1 MGSRFIP
8 PPDQINTI
16 SSKKSKKSFS
26 DLSGQS
32 IFHEIKRNIRD
43 SYKYDAFEQVGQL
56 NAIVLEVIETDI
68 TKMLWRNPL
77 MSYAYNELNTVPD
90 YIEVRYRVPEIHAHL
105 PEPESAEDFA
115 AINRHPKA
123 IMKKDKGIPEV
134 GDIITLDFKDKNNF
148 THAMVIESLNSNQ
161 GPNPGGN
168 CSPAGVFGS
177 ATPPLNMAQPT
188 GDSQVSSPESYSA
201 KNDPASEAFENGIDY
216 TEQTPLSEL
225 TTKLDTDQIKK
236 HMYLISIDSFNTMS
250 EFKDIS
256 KVADVLASKNIY
268 SVCFRVANS
277 DRLLRDTDRL
287 IKIINK
293 LSELNFNCS
302 LMMNSPRGDIP
313 FRTNFIHMADIAKQ
327 TKLSSIIYEAIGVIT
342 SDAFEKRDK
351 IFRKLADSLEINYYI
366 SATEDTNIDGNNKGL
381 ATETDK
387 VFMTANKFDYN
398 DNDQPTLLGL
408 YVESIDGG
416 INDNMIFSGVDY
428 HKLAASIY
436 LSGQN
441 FLANFTAEGEISE
454 CLAGRRNSQILSSDA
469 RRQQGSS
476 KNTRH
481 YIKNEDDTCL
491 FYNYEALDASLIDV
505 IVNDY
510 KGENMQSSEKQN
522 LLSSNEVIK
531 KPEKANVTDIQ
542 GTEIT
547 PTIEQPSFNSGSGG
561 TQTPSAAPVAPGA
574 PSSPGAQCTPIDGGA
589 FPAGDTNAAAAGS
602 GAPVTPPS
610 YRFDS
615 IENYQNLGWTA
626 SAHHIIND
634 VIFEYMER
642 FSAAVYRRLPAN
654 SPSFTGSVP
663 KKIRLTSTAR
673 TAAKQVELMWDKIR
687 QGGDN
692 AVWSLYG
699 QSSWVQTVVTGYH
712 NNDSATPIGVIQ
724 GRIDSGVVTG
734 HLSGKGID
742 VHTWSHLDAEGISS
756 SGASVATMNS
766 SKFVKAV
773 VEAARECGGRPV
785 VESYQQHVHI
795 TIL

>member
-1 MGSRFIP
+1 
-8 PPDQINTI
+8 
-16 SSKKSKKSFS
+16 
-26 DLSGQS
+26 
-32 IFHEIKRNIRD
+32 
-43 SYKYDAFEQVGQL
+43 
-56 NAIVLEVIETDI
+56 
-68 TKMLWRNPL
+68 
-77 MSYAYNELNTVPD
+77 
-90 YIEVRYRVPEIHAHL
+90 
-105 PEPESAEDFA
+105 
-115 AINRHPKA
+115 
-123 IMKKDKGIPEV
+123 
-134 GDIITLDFKDKNNF
+134 
-148 THAMVIESLNSNQ
+148 MVIESLNSNE

-201 KNDPASEAFENGIDY
+201 KNDPASEAFQNGIDY
-216 TEQTPLSEL
+216 TEQTEALQEVGARRV
-225 TTKLDTDQIKK
+225 KK

-256 KVADVLASKNIY
+256 KVADVLASKNVY
-268 SVCFRVANS
+268 SVCFKVANL
-277 DRLLRDTDRL
+277 DRLLRDSDRL

-302 LMMNSPRGDIP
+302 LMMNSLNGDIP

-327 TKLSSIIYEAIGVIT
+327 AKISSIVYEAIGVIT

-366 SATEDTNIDGNNKGL
+366 SVTEDTAIDGNNKGL
-381 ATETDK
+381 VTKADK
-387 VFMTANKFDYN
+387 IFMTANKFDYN
-398 DNDQPTLLGL
+398 ENDQPTLLGL
-408 YVESIDGG
+408 YAESVIDSAT
-416 INDNMIFSGVDY
+416 NDNLIFSTDSY
-428 HKLAASIY
+428 HKLAPGIY

-441 FLANFTAEGEISE
+441 FLANFAAEGEISE

-469 RRQQGSS
+469 NRQQGSIML
-476 KNTRH
+476 KTTDW
-481 YIKNEDDTCL
+481 IKNEDDTCL
-491 FYNYEALDASLIDV
+491 FYNYESLDASLIDT

-510 KGENMQSSEKQN
+510 MGVNLESPEKQN
-522 LLSSNEVIK
+522 LLSSNQVIK

-542 GTEIT
+542 GTEVT

-561 TQTPSAAPVAPGA
+561 TQTPSPVPAAPGA

-615 IENYQNLGWTA
+615 IENYQNLGWAA

-663 KKIRLTSTAR
+663 KKIKLTSTAR

-692 AVWSLYG
+692 AVWNLYG
-699 QSSWVQTVVTGYH
+699 RSSWVQTVVTGYH

-756 SGASVATMNS
+756 NGASVATMNS

-773 VEAARECGGRPV
+773 VEAARECGGKPV